1 MYTKAKQIHN
11 SMNSQMKALVNKS
24 RVEHFDFCHIQFQ
37 FSNYKF
43 IDVFILRPIHIF
55 SDDVNGRL
63 TNKSEIAVTKRN
75 RLIVH

>member
-1 MYTKAKQIHN
+1 M
-11 SMNSQMKALVNKS
+11 V
-24 RVEHFDFCHIQFQ
+24 
-37 FSNYKF
+37 KF
-43 IDVFILRPIHIF
+43 IDVFILRPIPTF